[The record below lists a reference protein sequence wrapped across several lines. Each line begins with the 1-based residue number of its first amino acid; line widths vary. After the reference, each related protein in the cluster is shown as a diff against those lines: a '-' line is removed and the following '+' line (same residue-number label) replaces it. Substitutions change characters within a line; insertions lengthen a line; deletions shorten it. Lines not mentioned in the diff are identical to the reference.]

1 MHVRGKGVFEGADAM
16 WINSDTVVLGIGLR
30 TNDEGA
36 VQVASLLHEI
46 KLRLSRHVC
55 LME

>member
-1 MHVRGKGVFEGADAM
+1 VRGKGVFEGADAM